1 MANLTED
8 ESTKP
13 GKQIWNVVPDG
24 LSGGSGNLRD
34 FEGIMEGGQMLTAA
48 PRSLV
53 QFLPSGGNNNNKQ
66 QLARVE
72 ITNGARGQQEH
83 LSQAASDLSELEQ
96 SLAALKELQDTGT
109 RAKSETEIGLYP
121 SGCEDDLLGVLEDV
135 GSVDFLPDLEFF
147 PSPRGEKQQGSPW
160 SLAAFYGDDESGLL
174 SPLSSEPVLLGD
186 SLVDLQPQPTEEC
199 TTRWPAPE
207 SSRTEIKENIY
218 APWPVTASA
227 PIEVKQEQESYIE
240 LVTPG
245 VIKQEQV
252 SRGYCRAAN
261 GAAAAHGAG
270 KEPIYL
276 YSTEP
281 AQTSGD
287 HKPIFGFIP
296 PLSAVAQAW
305 NERQRPNPIVSIS
318 RTGDICS
325 GRGALPA
332 KYNSSGLKSEGSA
345 STSSTSTASSGP
357 PAKVCLVCSDEAS
370 GCHYGVLTCGSCKV
384 FFKRAVEGQHNYL
397 CAGRNDCIIDK
408 IRRKNCPACRYR
420 KCLQAGMN
428 LDARKTKKLNKMK
441 APHSTTS
448 EIVTKA
454 ASQDSSLVLSTLPI
468 LTPTMISIL
477 EMIEPDL
484 LYAGYDS
491 SLPDTPNRLLSGL
504 NNLGGLQMISVV
516 KWAKTL
522 PGFRSLHLDDQMML
536 LQYSWMS
543 LMVFSLG
550 WRSYQHANSS
560 MLFFAPD
567 LVFNEERMQQ
577 SSMYNLC
584 KGMSNIAMDFRNLKV
599 AYEEYL
605 CMKALLLLGTIPVDG
620 LKSQAMFDEIRT
632 SYIKELGKAIVKK
645 EGSSSQNWQRFYQL
659 TKLLDS
665 MHDLVEG
672 LLQFCFYTF
681 VESKTL
687 SVEFPEMLV
696 EIISNQLPKVMA
708 GMAKQL
714 RFHHK

>member
-1 MANLTED
+1 MMANLAED
-8 ESTKP
+8 ESMKP
-13 GKQIWNVVPDG
+13 GKQIWNVVADG
-24 LSGGSGNLRD
+24 LSEGSGSLKD
-34 FEGIMEGGQMLTAA
+34 CEGVMEGGQMLAA
-48 PRSLV
+48 MPGSIM
-53 QFLPSGGNNNNKQ
+53 QFLPHGDNNSNKQ
-66 QLARVE
+66 RLDGVE
-72 ITNGARGQQEH
+72 ITNGASGQQEN

-96 SLAALKELQDTGT
+96 SLAALNELQDAGN
-109 RAKSETEIGLYP
+109 RAKSDTDVGLYP
-121 SGCEDDLLGVLEDV
+121 GGCEDDFLGVLED
-135 GSVDFLPDLEFF
+135 GGCVDFLPDLEFF
-147 PSPRGEKQQGSPW
+147 PSPMGEKQQGSPW
-160 SLAAFYGDDESGLL
+160 SLTTFCGDDESGLL
-174 SPLSSEPVLLGD
+174 SPLSSEPALLRD
-186 SLVDLQPQPTEEC
+186 SLVDLQPIEKC
-199 TTRWPAPE
+199 TASWLTPE
-207 SSRTEIKENIY
+207 SRHTESKEDIW
-218 APWPVTASA
+218 APLPATASA
-227 PIEVKQEQESYIE
+227 PMEVKQEQESYIE

-252 SRGYCRAAN
+252 NRGYCRAAN
-261 GAAAAHGAG
+261 GAAAAHSA
-270 KEPIYL
+270 ENESIYL

-281 AQTSGD
+281 VQTSGD
-287 HKPIFGFIP
+287 QKPIFSFVP
-296 PLSAVAQAW
+296 PFSTVAQAW
-305 NERQRPNPIVSIS
+305 EVFQRPSANLSGS
-318 RTGDICS
+318 RVGNIYS

-332 KYNSSGLKSEGSA
+332 KYNSTALKSEGSS
-345 STSSTSTASSGP
+345 STASTSTASSGP

-408 IRRKNCPACRYR
+408 IRRKNCPACRFR

-441 APHSTTS
+441 APHTTTS
-448 EIVTKA
+448 ETAAKA
-454 ASQDSSLVLSTLPI
+454 ASQDSSLVCSALPALNLS
-468 LTPTMISIL
+468 MISIL

-491 SLPDTPNRLLSGL
+491 TLPDTPNRLLSGL
-504 NNLGGLQMISVV
+504 NNLGGLQMVSVV

-665 MHDLVEG
+665 MHDGPASLYYALNWLIIVV
-672 LLQFCFYTF
+672 LLRTCLIHSRCYRCN
-681 VESKTL
+681 L
-687 SVEFPEMLV
+687 HYCASV
-696 EIISNQLPKVMA
+696 
-708 GMAKQL
+708 
-714 RFHHK
+714 

>member
-1 MANLTED
+1 MANLAED
-8 ESTKP
+8 EKMKP
-13 GKQIWNVVPDG
+13 GKQIWNVVAG
-24 LSGGSGNLRD
+24 LSERSGSLKD
-34 FEGIMEGGQMLTAA
+34 CEGVMEGGEMVTAM
-48 PRSLV
+48 PGSIM
-53 QFLPSGGNNNNKQ
+53 QFRPHDSNNGNKQ
-66 QLARVE
+66 QLDGVG
-72 ITNGARGQQEH
+72 ITNGASGQQEH
-83 LSQAASDLSELEQ
+83 LCQAASDLSELEQ
-96 SLAALKELQDTGT
+96 SLAALNELQDAGN
-109 RAKSETEIGLYP
+109 RVKSDTDVVGLYP
-121 SGCEDDLLGVLEDV
+121 SGCEDDLLGVLED
-135 GSVDFLPDLEFF
+135 GSSVDFLPDLEFF
-147 PSPRGEKQQGSPW
+147 SSPREEKQQGSPW
-160 SLAAFYGDDESGLL
+160 SLTAFCGDEGSGLP
-174 SPLSSEPVLLGD
+174 SPLSSEPPLLKDG
-186 SLVDLQPQPTEEC
+186 LVDLQTIEEC
-199 TTRWPAPE
+199 TAPWPTSEGRPFE
-207 SSRTEIKENIY
+207 SKENIW
-218 APWPVTASA
+218 APLPAAIIA
-227 PIEVKQEQESYIE
+227 PMEVKQEQDSYIE
-240 LVTPG
+240 LITPG

-252 SRGYCRAAN
+252 NRGYCRATS
-261 GAAAAHGAG
+261 GAAGAHVAG

-276 YSTEP
+276 YSTESV
-281 AQTSGD
+281 QNSSD
-287 HKPIFGFIP
+287 QKPIFGFVP
-296 PLSAVAQAW
+296 PFTTVTQAW
-305 NERQRPNPIVSIS
+305 EICQHPNANLSEN
-318 RTGDICS
+318 RMGNICS
-325 GRGALPA
+325 GRGVLPA
-332 KYNSSGLKSEGSA
+332 KYNSTGLKSEGSSA
-345 STSSTSTASSGP
+345 TASTSTASSGP

-408 IRRKNCPACRYR
+408 IRRKNCPACRFR

-441 APHSTTS
+441 APHTTTS
-448 EIVTKA
+448 ETATKA
-454 ASQDSSLVLSTLPI
+454 LPQDISLVCSPLSTLNLPI
-468 LTPTMISIL
+468 RSIL
-477 EMIEPDL
+477 ELIEPDL

-491 SLPDTPNRLLSGL
+491 ALPDTPNRLLSGL
-504 NNLGGLQMISVV
+504 NNLGGLQMVSVV

-550 WRSYQHANSS
+550 WRSYQHVNSN
-560 MLFFAPD
+560 MLYFAPD
-567 LVFNEERMQQ
+567 LVFNEDRMQQ
-577 SSMYNLC
+577 SSMYSLC

-620 LKSQAMFDEIRT
+620 LKSQALFDEIRT

>member
-1 MANLTED
+1 MANLAED
-8 ESTKP
+8 ERMKP
-13 GKQIWNVVPDG
+13 GKHIWSAVTDG
-24 LSGGSGNLRD
+24 LSGGSGNLKD
-34 FEGIMEGGQMLTAA
+34 YKGVTEGGEMLTAA
-48 PRSLV
+48 PGSLM

-66 QLARVE
+66 QLVGFE
-72 ITNGARGQQEH
+72 ITNGTSGQQEH
-83 LSQAASDLSELEQ
+83 ISQAASDLSELEQ
-96 SLAALKELQDTGT
+96 SLAALNELQEPGN

-121 SGCEDDLLGVLEDV
+121 GGCGDDLLEDC

-147 PSPRGEKQQGSPW
+147 PSPRGKKQQGSPW
-160 SLAAFYGDDESGLL
+160 SLAAFYSDDESGLL
-174 SPLSSEPVLLGD
+174 SPLSEPILLGD
-186 SLVDLQPQPTEEC
+186 NLVDPQPIEEC
-199 TTRWPAPE
+199 IAPWPTPE
-207 SSRTEIKENIY
+207 SRCTESKENIW
-218 APWPVTASA
+218 APLPATAPT
-227 PIEVKQEQESYIE
+227 PIEVKQEQENYIE

-252 SRGYCRAAN
+252 SRGYCRAAS

-276 YSTEP
+276 YSTEL
-281 AQTSGD
+281 AHTSGD
-287 HKPIFGFIP
+287 NKSIFSFIP

-305 NERQRPNPIVSIS
+305 EVYHLPNPVLSDS
-318 RTGDICS
+318 RAGDNCS

-332 KYNSSGLKSEGSA
+332 KYNSSDLKSEGSS
-345 STSSTSTASSGP
+345 STASTSTASSGP

-408 IRRKNCPACRYR
+408 IRRKNCPACRFR

-441 APHSTTS
+441 APHTATS
-448 EIVTKA
+448 ETATKA
-454 ASQDSSLVLSTLPI
+454 VSRDSSLVRSALPI
-468 LTPTMISIL
+468 LNPPMISIL
-477 EMIEPDL
+477 EIIEPDL
-484 LYAGYDS
+484 LFAGYDS
-491 SLPDTPNRLLSGL
+491 SLPDTPTRLLSGL
-504 NNLGGLQMISVV
+504 NNLGGLQMVSVV

-522 PGFRSLHLDDQMML
+522 PGFRSLHLDDQMIL

-550 WRSYQHANSS
+550 WRSYQHTNSS

-577 SSMYNLC
+577 SSMYDLC
-584 KGMSNIAMDFRNLKV
+584 KGMCNIALAFRNLNV

-605 CMKALLLLGTIPVDG
+605 CMKALLLLGTIPIDG

-681 VESKTL
+681 MESKTL
-687 SVEFPEMLV
+687 RVEFPEMLV

-708 GMAKQL
+708 GMAKPL

>member
-1 MANLTED
+1 MMANLIGD
-8 ESTKP
+8 VNMKL
-13 GKQIWNVVPDG
+13 GKQTWNVADDG
-24 LSGGSGNLRD
+24 LGGANGNLNNC
-34 FEGIMEGGQMLTAA
+34 EGLIEGGAMLSAMPA
-48 PRSLV
+48 PLM
-53 QFLPSGGNNNNKQ
+53 QFLPSGGGSINKQ
-66 QLARVE
+66 QLIGVE
-72 ITNGARGQQEH
+72 ITNGASGQQDRFI
-83 LSQAASDLSELEQ
+83 QAANDLSELEQ
-96 SLAALKELQDTGT
+96 SLAALNELQDPGI
-109 RAKSETEIGLYP
+109 RAQSEREIGLY
-121 SGCEDDLLGVLEDV
+121 SGTGDDDLIEVFGDSDSV
-135 GSVDFLPDLEFF
+135 GFLPDFEFF
-147 PSPRGEKQQGSPW
+147 PSPKGEKQQDSPW
-160 SLAAFYGDDESGLL
+160 SLTGFCGDDESGLL
-174 SPLSSEPVLLGD
+174 SPLSSEPAPLVGNLLEI
-186 SLVDLQPQPTEEC
+186 QPIEDRTISWPTSETKNIE
-199 TTRWPAPE
+199 R
-207 SSRTEIKENIY
+207 KENSW
-218 APWPVTASA
+218 APLPATACISK
-227 PIEVKQEQESYIE
+227 EVKQEQENYIK

-252 SRGYCRAAN
+252 NRDYCRAAN
-261 GAAAAHGAG
+261 GSSLAQSAV
-270 KEPIYL
+270 KDPIYI
-276 YSTEP
+276 YGTEP
-281 AQTSGD
+281 VPTCGD
-287 HKPIFGFIP
+287 NRPIFDFIP
-296 PLSAVAQAW
+296 AISTVTQTWGAC
-305 NERQRPNPIVSIS
+305 QRPNPVYSGS
-318 RTGDICS
+318 KAGDLS
-325 GRGALPA
+325 SVRGALPA
-332 KYNSSGLKSEGSA
+332 KRNSSALKSDGYSTTI
-345 STSSTSTASSGP
+345 STSNASSGP

-408 IRRKNCPACRYR
+408 IRRKNCPACRFR

-428 LDARKTKKLNKMK
+428 LDARKTKKKMK
-441 APHSTTS
+441 APHSSTS
-448 EIVTKA
+448 ETTTKA
-454 ASQDSSLVLSTLPI
+454 VSQDLTLVRPSLPVLSPSVT
-468 LTPTMISIL
+468 SIL

-543 LMVFSLG
+543 LMVFSLA
-550 WRSYQHANSS
+550 WRSYKHSNSS

-567 LVFNEERMQQ
+567 LIFNEERMQQ
-577 SSMYNLC
+577 STMYSLC
-584 KGMSNIAMDFRNLKV
+584 KGMGNIAVDFRNLKV

-605 CMKALLLLGTIPVDG
+605 CMKALLLLGTIPTDG
-620 LKSQAMFDEIRT
+620 LKSQATFDEIRT

-645 EGSSSQNWQRFYQL
+645 EGNSSQNWHRFYQL

-681 VESKTL
+681 MQSKTL

-708 GMAKQL
+708 GMAKHL